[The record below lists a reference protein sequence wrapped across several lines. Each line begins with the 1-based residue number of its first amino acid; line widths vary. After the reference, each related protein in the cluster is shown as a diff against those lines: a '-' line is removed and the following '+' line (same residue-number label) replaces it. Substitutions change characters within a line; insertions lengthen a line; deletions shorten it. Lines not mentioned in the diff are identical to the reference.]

1 MMGCCSSFSFDDERY
16 SASNRALCSQDSHRR
31 YDASSDPKRARA
43 RSTCLYSHVTSTAA
57 AMAHTTDQAPQVPSD
72 GRPWMSFQLTCPSQR
87 QRRRSR
93 EGTWTEGRNRSCDD
107 SCECPRKT
115 ADCRV
120 PRRSSSADDGRSR
133 PGLCQSLP
141 RGLWTVREG
150 RIG

>member
-1 MMGCCSSFSFDDERY
+1 MMGCCSSSSFDDGRC
-16 SASNRALCSQDSHRR
+16 SASNRALCYQDSHRTH
-31 YDASSDPKRARA
+31 DASSDPKSARA

-72 GRPWMSFQLTCPSQR
+72 GCLLMSFQWTFPR
-87 QRRRSR
+87 QSPRWRWR

-107 SCECPRKT
+107 SCECPRTT

-141 RGLWTVREG
+141 RGHWTVREG